1 MFNINFL
8 HRKSAPSNGSVSID
22 GRRVRLVIGLGNPGD
37 KYRRTYHNVGF
48 LLINSLAEATQGNDN
63 GQRITWKSIKSF
75 RYAICAEAILVK
87 TTSFMNESGRAV
99 KSAID
104 YFGVNPDEILIIH
117 DDSDIPLGEY
127 KISFGRGSAG
137 HKGIESIIKTL
148 RTKEFL
154 RMRIGIRPKAGL
166 SATARRAKAGEFVL
180 SKIPQK
186 ESQELQELF
195 AKVQRLYFESDG
207 K

>member
-8 HRKSAPSNGSVSID
+8 RRKSAPSNGSVSID
-22 GRRVRLVIGLGNPGD
+22 GRRVRLIVGLGNPGD
-37 KYRRTYHNVGF
+37 KYKSTYHNVGF
-48 LLINSLAEATQGNDN
+48 LFVDSLAEATQGNDD
-63 GQRITWKSIKSF
+63 GQRITWRSIKSF
-75 RYAICAEAILVK
+75 RYAMCTEAILVK

-104 YFGVNPDEILIIH
+104 YFGVNPDEILIVH

-154 RMRIGIRPKAGL
+154 RVRIGIRTDVRKAG
-166 SATARRAKAGEFVL
+166 KFVL
-180 SKIPQK
+180 EKTTEDHRADLEKVFAEIQRK
-186 ESQELQELF
+186 LF
-195 AKVQRLYFESDG
+195 SPIAR
-207 K
+207 